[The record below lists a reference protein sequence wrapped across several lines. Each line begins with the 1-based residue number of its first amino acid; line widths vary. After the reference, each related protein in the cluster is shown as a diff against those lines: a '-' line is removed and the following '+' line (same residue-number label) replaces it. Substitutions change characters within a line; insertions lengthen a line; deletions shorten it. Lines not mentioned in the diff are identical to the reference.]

1 MSAFVS
7 KRWVRLHWIFLRS
20 AVERTVVAGAV
31 GKWESRVFCG
41 IPKRSVFSTA
51 FWCPRFLLPLLV
63 GKESHPVRAVVH
75 RQGTFQVLAHH
86 HPASR
91 QRAPPARALDLQNA
105 VGQADG
111 VVAVHHLLVLQRE
124 NALQVLPAGGHKSA
138 LLVRRPPPKPAAAL
152 RHVALP
158 H

>member
-75 RQGTFQVLAHH
+75 RQGTFQAPAHH

-91 QRAPPARALDLQNA
+91 HRASPPRALDLLHA
-105 VGQADG
+105 VDHATDRA
-111 VVAVHHLLVLQRE
+111 AV
-124 NALQVLPAGGHKSA
+124 
-138 LLVRRPPPKPAAAL
+138 
-152 RHVALP
+152 
-158 H
+158 